1 MQLILIRGIPGSG
14 KSTKAKSMLALNPN
28 LVHLEAD
35 MLFEA
40 SGEYRFDPTFLSTA
54 HDWCYSN
61 TVFNLLSGKDVVV
74 TNTFTKMWELESYL
88 AIGQRLGCD
97 ITIIE
102 MKSEYGSIHGVPE
115 SKLQQMKARW
125 EELPEDVKKSVHY
138 YEVK

>member
-1 MQLILIRGIPGSG
+1 MQLILVRGIPGSG
-14 KSTKAKSMLALNPN
+14 KSTKAKSMLVSNPN

-40 SGEYRFDPTFLSTA
+40 SGEYKFDPTLLSTA

-61 TVFNLLSGKDVVV
+61 TVFNLLAGKDVVV

-88 AIGQRLGCD
+88 YIGQRLECD

-102 MKSEYGSIHGVPE
+102 MKCEYGSIHGVPE

-125 EELPEDVKKSVHY
+125 EELPEDLKKSVHY

>member
-1 MQLILIRGIPGSG
+1 MQLILVRGIPGSG
-14 KSTKAKSMLALNPN
+14 KSTKAKSMLVSNPN

-35 MLFEA
+35 MFFEA
-40 SGEYRFDPTFLSTA
+40 SGEYKFDPTLLSTA

-74 TNTFTKMWELESYL
+74 TNTFTKTWELESYL
-88 AIGQRLGCD
+88 AAGHRLECD

-125 EELPEDVKKSVHY
+125 EELPEELKTSVHY

>member
-1 MQLILIRGIPGSG
+1 MVLILIRGIPGSG
-14 KSTKAKSMLALNPN
+14 KSTKAKSMLAMYPN

-35 MLFEA
+35 MFFEA
-40 SGEYRFDPTFLSTA
+40 SGEYKFDPTLLSTA

-74 TNTFTKMWELESYL
+74 TNTFTKMWEMESYL
-88 AIGQRLGCD
+88 AAGRRLGCD

-115 SKLQQMKARW
+115 AKLQQMKSRW
-125 EELPEDVKKSVHY
+125 EELPEELKKSVHY

>member
-1 MQLILIRGIPGSG
+1 MQLILVRGIPGSG
-14 KSTKAKSMLALNPN
+14 KSTKAKSMLASNPN

-40 SGEYRFDPTFLSTA
+40 SGEYKFDPTLLSTA
-54 HDWCYSN
+54 HYWCYSN
-61 TVFNLLSGKDVVV
+61 TVFNLLTGKDVVV

-88 AIGQRLGCD
+88 YIGQRLECT

-102 MKSEYGSIHGVPE
+102 MKCEYGSIHGVPE

-125 EELPEDVKKSVHY
+125 EELPEDLKKSVY
-138 YEVK
+138 YFEVK